1 MTETALTPES
11 ELGSGAMFDAI
22 AERYDFVN
30 RVLSFGIDLRWRR
43 LLVDSIV
50 EGAGEVLDVATGT
63 ADVAL
68 AIAKRRPGAR
78 VVGVDPSRNMLAVGD
93 RKLETLADR
102 ITLEVGDAQA
112 LAYED
117 DRFDGATIAF
127 GIRNVPDRDQGLREM
142 ARVVRPGGTVSV
154 LELSEPQGGV
164 LGPLARFWIRGM
176 VPRIGALLSGK
187 REYRY
192 LQSSIAAFPPPAEF
206 GAQMEAA
213 GLVDVEVRPLTF
225 GVCCLYVG
233 RVPERVSAS
242 RGER

>member
-1 MTETALTPES
+1 MSTEALPTDAK
-11 ELGSGAMFDAI
+11 LGSGAMFDAI

-43 LLVDSIV
+43 LLVDSV
-50 EGAGEVLDVATGT
+50 AKAEAGPLEVLDVATGT

-68 AIAKRRPGAR
+68 TIAKRRPGAR
-78 VVGVDPSRNMLAVGD
+78 VVGVDPSQNMLAVGEG
-93 RKLETLADR
+93 KLGALADR
-102 ITLEVGDAQA
+102 IRLEVGDAQA
-112 LAYED
+112 LAFED

-154 LELSEPQGGV
+154 LELSEPTGGV
-164 LGPLARFWIRGM
+164 LGPLARLWIRGM

-192 LQSSIAAFPPPAEF
+192 LQSSIAAFPPPEEF
-206 GAQMEAA
+206 AKQMEAA
-213 GLVDVEVRPLTF
+213 GLVDIRVQPLTF

-233 RVPERVSAS
+233 TVPGGAR
-242 RGER
+242 